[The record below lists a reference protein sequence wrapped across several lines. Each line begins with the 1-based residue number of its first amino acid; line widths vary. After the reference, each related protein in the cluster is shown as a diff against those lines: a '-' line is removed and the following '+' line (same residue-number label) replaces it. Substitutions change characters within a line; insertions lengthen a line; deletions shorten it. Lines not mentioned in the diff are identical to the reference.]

1 MTTLTWRGNI
11 VDDTFLFTSHEISW
25 YEKAGWDDDDALD
38 YRTELDDIKEE
49 CEEIAVENKE
59 LNENYRE
66 HGMDPEYYENRWKDS
81 LEIKCFLK
89 EFCYEVKDIMATAKR
104 EYGMFWQGE
113 LKENDV
119 IWEDEE
125 GSQQLNLYKSTYGS
139 MGLENWWRLK
149 HKDEIEKYDI
159 SILQQRIYKN
169 TDFKLEIDGDFERE
183 KLKFNEDTMRVEYD
197 GKEFELSRR
206 WETSGGSTNFDVHV
220 VKEGTI
226 EYIPDRDL
234 KP

>member
-81 LEIKCFLK
+81 LEIECFLK

-104 EYGMFWQGE
+104 EYGIC
-113 LKENDV
+113 L
-119 IWEDEE
+119 
-125 GSQQLNLYKSTYGS
+125 LYTSPSPRDAT
-139 MGLENWWRLK
+139 
-149 HKDEIEKYDI
+149 
-159 SILQQRIYKN
+159 
-169 TDFKLEIDGDFERE
+169 
-183 KLKFNEDTMRVEYD
+183 
-197 GKEFELSRR
+197 LSRMP
-206 WETSGGSTNFDVHV
+206 SSA
-220 VKEGTI
+220 
-226 EYIPDRDL
+226 
-234 KP
+234 